1 VNREGLKIKCKR
13 RFTCDSKG
21 SQNKRDVERPYAKK
35 ISSLA
40 YISHYIT
47 RLKII
52 ILHIAMSIF
61 QSLYCT
67 NQHYKITYGNYNIH
81 SIGLY
86 SMPLQCIVGAYVMGL
101 FYCIVNG

>member
-1 VNREGLKIKCKR
+1 
-13 RFTCDSKG
+13 
-21 SQNKRDVERPYAKK
+21 
-35 ISSLA
+35 
-40 YISHYIT
+40 
-47 RLKII
+47 
-52 ILHIAMSIF
+52 MSIF

-101 FYCIVNG
+101 FYRIVNGQTVAYCYLALATNLYYGGL